1 MNMSLCQQQKEIKE
15 NNLKLKSRTSESARE
30 AESLQI
36 YRRQQQQQKIYTLH
50 HSISSVSASGKKDC
64 KRLLCL
70 MLAHLGGLGLYPFSF
85 KVRGKEKTWNRKKKN
100 KKWWAAPH

>member
-36 YRRQQQQQKIYTLH
+36 YRRQQQQK
-50 HSISSVSASGKKDC
+50 KKDLYIASFYIFSQC
-64 KRLLCL
+64 QQKERL
-70 MLAHLGGLGLYPFSF
+70 
-85 KVRGKEKTWNRKKKN
+85 
-100 KKWWAAPH
+100 